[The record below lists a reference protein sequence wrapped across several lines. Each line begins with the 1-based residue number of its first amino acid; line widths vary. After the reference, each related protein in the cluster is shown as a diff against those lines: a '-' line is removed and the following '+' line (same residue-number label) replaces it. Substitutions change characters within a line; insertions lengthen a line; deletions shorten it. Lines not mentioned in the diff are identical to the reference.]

1 MKLINLTTH
10 SIVLRDPAGADHV
23 IPPSGQVA
31 RVRTTPGT
39 PENVDG
45 IPVPV
50 FGADEFGAVDGLP
63 ECPEPDAF
71 FIVSLAVGQAL
82 AAAGHPLAR
91 RCVRPG
97 TGPADGAIREDGRI
111 VAVTRLVRV
120 A

>member
-1 MKLINLTTH
+1 MKLVNLTPH

-31 RVRTTPGT
+31 RVRTVSGAPETVPGC
-39 PENVDG
+39 
-45 IPVPV
+45 PVPV
-50 FGADEFGAVDGLP
+50 YGADEFGAVEGLP
-63 ECPEPDAF
+63 ECPDPDAL
-71 FIVSLAVGQAL
+71 FIVSAIVGQAL
-82 AAAGHPLAR
+82 AATAHPLAR

-97 TGPADGAIREDGRI
+97 TGPADGAIREGGQI

>member
-1 MKLINLTTH
+1 MKLVNLTPH

-31 RVRTTPGT
+31 RVRTIPGA
-39 PENVDG
+39 PENVPG

-50 FGADEFGAVDGLP
+50 AVADKFGAVDGLP
-63 ECPEPDAF
+63 ERPEPDAI
-71 FIVSLAVGQAL
+71 FIVSMVVGQAL
-82 AAAGHPLAR
+82 AATAHPLAR
-91 RCVRPG
+91 QCVRPG
-97 TGPADGAIREDGRI
+97 TGPADGAVRENGQI